1 MPPDSTHTTSTQVQ
15 TQENVDHNDPISEKA
30 ASVILEGDEPPD
42 GGYGWVIVACTFM
55 LSSVTWGI
63 NTTFGVFFSFYTQ
76 NDFFPGAKDIDFAF
90 VGGLSVAFAMVAA
103 PTANYLAKRFH
114 FKVPLVLGLI
124 VFVLSQIL
132 AGLST
137 RIWQLFLTQGVLF
150 GFGLGL
156 VFIPA
161 LPLNNQWFS
170 TKRGVAGGFLASGAG
185 AGALVFSFTT
195 QTIIER
201 LGLRWAFFIN
211 AIISFVVLVPVV
223 ILLKT
228 RVHLIGGKSEAI
240 QYQMLWHPGFIY
252 IWIWGFLSLLGY
264 VLSLFTIATYSTSG
278 LGLSQ
283 AHGASLQAIL
293 AAGQMVGRPLSGL
306 AMDRFGRINMTV
318 MLTFVSGL
326 SCLVIW
332 MFATSYGV
340 LAFFAIVQGM
350 VSGVFWVACGPLT
363 AEIVGL
369 RDLGSA
375 LSVLWLTAVIPTTF
389 AEPIAVWLVIYSRT
403 HLHRTGASAFHISI
417 GFVGGVFVAA
427 AIVLL
432 GAKRWKQGSWT
443 LLMIT

>member
-1 MPPDSTHTTSTQVQ
+1 MSVQ
-15 TQENVDHNDPISEKA
+15 REENIGDLTSEKE
-30 ASVILEGDEPPD
+30 VHVTLDGGEPPD

-55 LSSVTWGI
+55 PIGEHAGSI
-63 NTTFGVFFSFYTQ
+63 NTTFGVFLSFYTQ
-76 NDFFPGAKDIDFAF
+76 NFFPGAKDIDFAF
-90 VGGLSVAFAMVAA
+90 VGGLSVAFAMLTA
-103 PTANYLAKRFH
+103 PTANYLSKRFH

-156 VFIPA
+156 VSRQQII
-161 LPLNNQWFS
+161 QIQ
-170 TKRGVAGGFLASGAG
+170 LAGAG
-185 AGALVFSFTT
+185 AGALVLSFTT
-195 QTIIER
+195 ETVIER

-211 AIISFVVLVPVV
+211 AMISFAVLVPVV

-228 RVHLIGGKSEAI
+228 RVHLIDGKFEPM

-264 VLSLFTIATYSTSG
+264 VLSLFTLATYSTSG
-278 LGLSQ
+278 LRMSQ
-283 AHGASLQAIL
+283 ARGASLQAIL
-293 AAGQMVGRPLSGL
+293 TAGQMVGRPLSGL
-306 AMDRFGRINMTV
+306 AMDRFGRINMAV
-318 MLTFVSGL
+318 LLTFVSGL

-350 VSGVFWVACGPLT
+350 VGGFIWGASGPLT
-363 AEIVGL
+363 TEIVGL

-375 LSVLWLTAVIPTTF
+375 LSVLWLT
-389 AEPIAVWLVIYSRT
+389 AVWLVIYSRT

-417 GFVGGVFVAA
+417 GFAGGVFVAA

-432 GAKRWKQGSWT
+432 GAKRWKQGSWM
-443 LLMIT
+443 LLMKT